1 MSAEQ
6 EKPPRRQT
14 EKRANDLEGAAWTR
28 ASISV
33 WSDLRKTPEET
44 ALKHPAMFPAQLV
57 QRLIECFTR
66 SSDRAILDPF
76 SGSGSTLVTAH
87 ALGRRGIGFEVSE
100 EYQQLTL
107 RRMQAAGAG
116 SDDYQLH
123 AASATQIPVLLPPE
137 SVDLCVTSPPYWD
150 ILTRKRTAD
159 YKPVRDYAEGDEDLS
174 HVADYAEFIE
184 RLAVVFDGVFD
195 VLKPGRYCVINVM
208 DLRKK
213 AHFFPLHSDLAARL
227 SDPARGGRFIY
238 DDLVIRDR
246 RADYNNLRP
255 LGYPAVFRI
264 NKVHEFLLI
273 MRKPEQT
280 TATSK
285 K

>member
-14 EKRANDLEGAAWTR
+14 DKRANDLEGAAWTR
-28 ASISV
+28 SSISV
-33 WSDLRKTPEET
+33 WSDIRKTAEEA

-57 QRLIECFTR
+57 QRVIECFTR
-66 SSDRAILDPF
+66 ATDRAILDPF
-76 SGSGSTLVTAH
+76 SGSGSTLLTAFE
-87 ALGRRGIGFEVSE
+87 LSRTGIGFEVSA
-100 EYQQLTL
+100 EYLELT
-107 RRMQAAGAG
+107 RRRLEAAGA
-116 SDDYQLH
+116 SAEDYQLYP
-123 AASATQIPVLLPPE
+123 ASATKIAELLAAD

-159 YKPVRDYAEGDEDLS
+159 YKAIRDYAEGDEDLS

-184 RLAVVFDGVFD
+184 RLAGVFDGVYE

-213 AHFFPLHSDLAARL
+213 AQFFPLHSDLAARL
-227 SDPARGGRFIY
+227 SDPERGGRFIF
-238 DDLVIRDR
+238 DDLIIWDR

-273 MRKPEQT
+273 MRKPG
-280 TATSK
+280 
-285 K
+285 